1 MKDEKEK
8 DEVVIVD
15 VCVFILS
22 PLSILAFCFFINP
35 CIINNHP
42 DSKNQLFKPESAG
55 LSHLFFYAGASGM
68 MTGNYFTTTGRT
80 LEEYLC
86 LLECLGFLPRFK
98 SS

>member
-1 MKDEKEK
+1 M
-8 DEVVIVD
+8 VVD

-55 LSHLFFYAGASGM
+55 LSHLLFYAGAGGI
-68 MTGNYFTTTGRT
+68 MTGNYLITTGRR
-80 LEEYLC
+80 LEEDIC
-86 LLECLGFLPRFK
+86 LLEHPGFFLRFK